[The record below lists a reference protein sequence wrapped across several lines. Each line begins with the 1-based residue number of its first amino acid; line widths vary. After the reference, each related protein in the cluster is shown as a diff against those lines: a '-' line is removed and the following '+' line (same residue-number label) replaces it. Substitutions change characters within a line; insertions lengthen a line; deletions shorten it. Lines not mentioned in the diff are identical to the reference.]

1 MVLPVVTYNC
11 ESQTIKKAEHQR
23 IDAFEL
29 WCWRWL
35 LRVPWTARRSNQS
48 ILREINPEYSLEG
61 LMLKLKLQYLGHL
74 MQTAYSLE
82 MYLMLGKTEGRRRER
97 QRMRSLDGITDAMD
111 MNLSK
116 LQEVVRNREAWCAAV
131 HWVAKN
137 WTWLSNFNQ
146 RRQWHPTPVLLTG
159 KSHGQ
164 RTLAGSSP
172 SGRNESDMTE
182 RLHFHFHALE
192 KEMATH
198 SSVLAWRIPGTA
210 EPGGLPSMGSQSQTR
225 LKCLSSSSRA
235 TLTPFHFHSK
245 HCSVKTRTLEP
256 KATRAFISFVAR
268 QFGLIYLTRILSHV
282 RD

>member
-1 MVLPVVTYNC
+1 MVLEMTPESPLDSKKIKPVNLKGNQPWILVGRTD
-11 ESQTIKKAEHQR
+11 AEAEAPISWSPDANSLLTGNVPDAGKDWRQR
-23 IDAFEL
+23 S
-29 WCWRWL
+29 
-35 LRVPWTARRSNQS
+35 RR
-48 ILREINPEYSLEG
+48 
-61 LMLKLKLQYLGHL
+61 H
-74 MQTAYSLE
+74 
-82 MYLMLGKTEGRRRER
+82 
-97 QRMRSLDGITDAMD
+97 QRMRWLVDITDAMD

-131 HWVAKN
+131 HGVAKN

-146 RRQWHPTPVLLTG
+146 RRQWHPTPVLLPG

-164 RTLAGSSP
+164 RTLAGCSP
-172 SGRNESDMTE
+172 SGPNESDMTE